1 MPNNKHYRA
10 ARRSAKEAY
19 LSGERNVA
27 LLAETYGVS
36 PRTIYNWIKTGR
48 WDERAQEEL
57 TLGARSE
64 VAAKRAL
71 VTALEEFAED
81 PKNQDLRSL
90 VAFLRSEQKRQ
101 EPAKELNTYI
111 VKFLDQLTDFLI
123 EKEYPGLLKEF
134 QAITF
139 DLADYLRVRNS

>member
-57 TLGARSE
+57 TLGARAE
-64 VAAKRAL
+64 VAAKRPWCDRPRG
-71 VTALEEFAED
+71 VCGR
-81 PKNQDLRSL
+81 PQNQDLRSL
-90 VAFLRSEQKRQ
+90 VAFPPL
-101 EPAKELNTYI
+101 
-111 VKFLDQLTDFLI
+111 
-123 EKEYPGLLKEF
+123 
-134 QAITF
+134 
-139 DLADYLRVRNS
+139 